1 MAIASGARE
10 PPAHV
15 PAHLV
20 RSFSFYDDPRI
31 IAQPMTALAG
41 LHDGPRI
48 FWNTI
53 NPRHGGSWV
62 LTRAEDIRHVTAH
75 PELFSNKGQFK
86 MAELIGESWD
96 MIPGE
101 LDPPDLQ
108 KFRKV
113 VGAWLGPPA
122 VAAMAEQI
130 RERAVGLIE
139 GVAHA
144 GHCEFMSAFALRFP
158 VSIFIDLMGLPQQ
171 DAPMFL
177 GWEHDIIHAPNMTV
191 RAAAIG
197 AIADY
202 LRRRLAECRRSPAD
216 DLFSRAIRAEVDGV
230 RLSDDQILGIC
241 FMLFTG
247 GLDTVASSM
256 GFQFH
261 FLAEHPE
268 VQARLKAEPAL
279 ASRFVEELLRANSVV
294 VIHRVATADSEVGG
308 VLIRAGD
315 WIAIPTALG
324 SLDPED
330 AQGSVAVDMDRRAVR
345 HMAFGV
351 GPHFCLGM
359 HLARRELVIAVEEW
373 TRRIPVFRTSDD
385 GEVTFKGGG
394 VFVVESLPLTWS

>member
-1 MAIASGARE
+1 MPIPTGVRAA
-10 PPAHV
+10 PDHV
-15 PAHLV
+15 PPELV
-20 RSFSFYDDPRI
+20 RSFSFYDDPAI
-31 IAQPMTALAG
+31 LADPMRALSG

-62 LTRAEDIRHVTAH
+62 LTRAADIRHVTAR
-75 PELFSNKGQFK
+75 PELFSNKGQFN
-86 MAELIGESWD
+86 MAGFIGESWD

-108 KFRKV
+108 KFRKL
-113 VGAWLGPPA
+113 VGAWLGPPT
-122 VAAMAEQI
+122 VAAMADQI
-130 RERAVGLIE
+130 RARAADLIDEVAGL
-139 GVAHA
+139 G
-144 GHCEFMSAFALRFP
+144 GCEFMSAFALRFP
-158 VSIFIDLMGLPQQ
+158 VSIFVDLMGLPQ
-171 DAPMFL
+171 DHAPMFL
-177 GWEHDIIHAPNMTV
+177 QWEHDIIHAPNMAV
-191 RAAAIG
+191 RAAAIS
-197 AIADY
+197 AVADY
-202 LRRRLAECRRSPAD
+202 LRRCLAERRRKPSG
-216 DLFSRAIRAEVDGV
+216 DLFSRAILSEVDGV

-268 VQARLKAEPAL
+268 VQARLKTEPAL

-294 VIHRVATADSEVGG
+294 VVHRVATADSEVGG

-330 AQGSVAVDMDRRAVR
+330 AQGSATVDMDRRAVR

-373 TRRIPVFRTSDD
+373 SRRMPGFRTSED

-394 VFVVESLPLTWS
+394 VFVVDTLPLTWS